1 MRELRI
7 SAVVVLS
14 LSLTGVDALA
24 CGDKFLV
31 VGRGPRAQRV
41 KGAVQKASILM
52 YLDGKTE
59 LPEAMKDEGLESEL
73 KLAGHRVRQIGARGA
88 VTSELRAR
96 RYDIVMAGIA
106 DMNSLEVEL
115 GALPAGEARPLLL
128 PIVYNPTGD
137 ELAAA
142 ERRYQCLMRSPSKKQ
157 HYLAV
162 IDDAMAVRH
171 KRARAQAEQGR

>member
-1 MRELRI
+1 MRQLRI
-7 SAVVVLS
+7 TAVVLLAGS
-14 LSLTGVDALA
+14 LASAEVQA

-52 YLDGKTE
+52 YLDRRTE
-59 LPEAMKDEGLESEL
+59 LPSAMKEEGLENEL
-73 KLAGHRVRQIGARGA
+73 KLAGHRVRQIDTRGA
-88 VTSELRAR
+88 VASELRAR

-115 GALPAGEARPLLL
+115 GALPPGESRPLLL
-128 PIVYNPTGD
+128 PIVHNPTGD

-162 IDDAMAVRH
+162 IDDAIAGRQ